1 MTNISKVGKYFL
13 KLFFVFYLL
22 LFED

>member
-1 MTNISKVGKYFL
+1 MTNIGKVDKYFL